1 MEDAEVDGFFDSRA
15 PAYRFNAS
23 WWLILYS
30 FSMLA
35 RYRPRKWSEALE
47 RRQVQNAAALEY
59 GAGSGA
65 VVAREAD
72 GILKP
77 RGHIQGT

>member
-1 MEDAEVDGFFDSRA
+1 
-15 PAYRFNAS
+15 
-23 WWLILYS
+23 
-30 FSMLA
+30 MLA